1 MILLLSRAPPLL
13 LLLGACS
20 APGERDERVAADR
33 RDVTHALYRQLDE
46 VLARRNAIPKGSGG
60 TTAQTRV
67 ELDDLAHRI
76 AEHIVRLDPEAD
88 VDGLARRLK
97 EPQ

>member
-1 MILLLSRAPPLL
+1 MILLLSRALPLL
-13 LLLGACS
+13 LLLGGCS

-46 VLARRNAIPKGSGG
+46 VLARRNAIPRDS
-60 TTAQTRV
+60 AEPAAHTRV

-88 VDGLARRLK
+88 VDVLARRLK

>member
-1 MILLLSRAPPLL
+1 MILLPSRGLPLL
-13 LLLGACS
+13 LLLACS
-20 APGERDERVAADR
+20 APPEHEERVAADR
-33 RDVTHALYRQLDE
+33 QDVTHALYRQLDE
-46 VLARRNAIPKGSGG
+46 VLARRDAVAKEPGEAA
-60 TTAQTRV
+60 AQTHA

-88 VDGLARRLK
+88 VDTLVRRLK